1 MGHMRDKG
9 QVMIEAELA
18 DEDAWVEHVNEAAA
32 KSLHST
38 CSSWYL
44 GGSIPGRPRVFMPY
58 IGGFPIYVE
67 KCDSVAAADYAGFR
81 LA

>member
-1 MGHMRDKG
+1 RDLS
-9 QVMIEAELA
+9 VIEAEVA
-18 DEDAWVEHVNEAAA
+18 EEDAWVEHVGEIAAG
-32 KSLHST
+32 SLRST

-58 IGGFPIYVE
+58 IGGFPTYVE
-67 KCDSVAAADYAGFR
+67 KCDYVAAAGYEGFR